1 MENNDGQPLSVKLA
15 EEKISGSLT
24 NQASPYITA
33 ESLFDTQ
40 QYGPDFL
47 NMADPAGLLNVDRY
61 TQDMFK
67 YGPEVLANLTA
78 PDPGIVDIGYNPSK
92 PRLEDLSITDQ
103 IKNWTPTENPL
114 EPLPTIYGNIKEMGF
129 DRAYAHPKFNE
140 LGFTP
145 YADTESYYNANSSKL
160 DDLTRAY
167 NQFGSQF
174 GTGLTAAWNSIA
186 DMFDGDG
193 YIDSPDLEGAYAM
206 EDAMRIGSTSRGG
219 AFGTLTNV
227 GLSFGYTAGII
238 TSIAIEELILAGGS
252 AALASTGVGAP
263 TGAGAFIA
271 GTGRNLF
278 RTGRAISNLFD
289 IKRYGSASRA
299 LVKTL
304 NNVNN
309 ARQLARGGLEV
320 GGKIFAPEVTYAIK
334 NWKTTGNTAQNIMSF
349 MKSGEN
355 WVSAYRDFRQVNLAL
370 AEGKLE
376 AGMVEN
382 RVRENANDGNIS
394 NHQYSSIDTAPSL
407 IKRPQELNGA

>member
-1 MENNDGQPLSVKLA
+1 
-15 EEKISGSLT
+15 
-24 NQASPYITA
+24 
-33 ESLFDTQ
+33 
-40 QYGPDFL
+40 
-47 NMADPAGLLNVDRY
+47 MADPAGLLNVDRY

-271 GTGRNLF
+271 GTGRNF
-278 RTGRAISNLFD
+278 I
-289 IKRYGSASRA
+289 
-299 LVKTL
+299 
-304 NNVNN
+304 
-309 ARQLARGGLEV
+309 
-320 GGKIFAPEVTYAIK
+320 
-334 NWKTTGNTAQNIMSF
+334 
-349 MKSGEN
+349 
-355 WVSAYRDFRQVNLAL
+355 
-370 AEGKLE
+370 
-376 AGMVEN
+376 
-382 RVRENANDGNIS
+382 
-394 NHQYSSIDTAPSL
+394 
-407 IKRPQELNGA
+407 